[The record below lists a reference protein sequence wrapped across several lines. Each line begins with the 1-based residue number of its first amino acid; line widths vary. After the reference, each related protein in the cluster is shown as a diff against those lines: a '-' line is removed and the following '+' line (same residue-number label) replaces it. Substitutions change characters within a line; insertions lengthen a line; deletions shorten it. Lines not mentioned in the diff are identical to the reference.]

1 MRDTLI
7 ALLILALGV
16 GWFSIYGPR
25 ELPEGRE
32 DSSWVM
38 PGAGE
43 GVEHVQA
50 GEGTEPVTVTI
61 PAPTEATWPETV
73 ETPGGESAW
82 DAMPVTVTVEE
93 VECMEPFL
101 IGCVVGG
108 ALVLAGVFASPA
120 AAWLWDKIHKK

>member
-1 MRDTLI
+1 MRDAVLL
-7 ALLILALGV
+7 LLILALAV
-16 GWFSIYGPR
+16 WWFSTYGPM

-61 PAPTEATWPETV
+61 PAPTEATWPEPV

-82 DAMPVTVTVEE
+82 DAMPVTVTEE
-93 VECMEPFL
+93 VERMEPFL
-101 IGCVVGG
+101 IGCMVGG
-108 ALVLAGVFASPA
+108 VLVLAGVFASPA

>member
-1 MRDTLI
+1 MMRDTLI

-25 ELPEGRE
+25 ELPEGRG

-50 GEGTEPVTVTI
+50 GEGAEPVTI
-61 PAPTEATWPETV
+61 PSPTEATWPEPV

-82 DAMPVTVTVEE
+82 NAMPVTVEE
-93 VECMEPFL
+93 VARMEPFL
-101 IGCVVGG
+101 IGCMVGG

-120 AAWLWDKIHKK
+120 AAWLWGKLRK